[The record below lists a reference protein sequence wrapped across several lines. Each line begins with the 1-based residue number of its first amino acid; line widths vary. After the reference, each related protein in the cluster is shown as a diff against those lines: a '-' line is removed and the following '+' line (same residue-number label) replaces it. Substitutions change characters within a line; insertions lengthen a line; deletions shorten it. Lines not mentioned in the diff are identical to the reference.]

1 MTTSSKSGAKSASA
15 FDPKLVRELA
25 DILRDT
31 ELTEIEVE
39 RGDLRLRVARTIT
52 AAPVQQVMA
61 APAAAPAAVA
71 APPASAAPVESGN
84 SAPANATPSPMVG
97 TVYIRPNPD
106 ADVFFKVGSP
116 VKEGDTVLL
125 IEAMKTFNPITAPK
139 SGKLSAMLVDDGQ
152 PVEFGE
158 ALFVID

>member
-15 FDPKLVRELA
+15 IDPKLVRELA

-39 RGDLRLRVARTIT
+39 RGDLRLRVARTLT

-61 APAAAPAAVA
+61 APATAPAPAAAPAAA
-71 APPASAAPVESGN
+71 ASPAPSASE
-84 SAPANATPSPMVG
+84 APANATPSPMVG

-106 ADVFFKVGSP
+106 ADAFFNVGDA
-116 VKEGDTVLL
+116 VKEGDTILL
-125 IEAMKTFNPITAPK
+125 VEAMKTFNPIIAPK
-139 SGKLSAMLVDDGQ
+139 SGKLSAMLVEDGQ

>member
-1 MTTSSKSGAKSASA
+1 MTTSYKSGAKSASA

-39 RGDLRLRVARTIT
+39 RGDLRLRVARTLT

-61 APAAAPAAVA
+61 APATAPAPAAAPAAA
-71 APPASAAPVESGN
+71 ASPAPSASE
-84 SAPANATPSPMVG
+84 APANATPSPMVG

-106 ADVFFKVGSP
+106 ADAFFNVGDA
-116 VKEGDTVLL
+116 VKEGDTILL
-125 IEAMKTFNPITAPK
+125 VEAMKTFNPIIAPK
-139 SGKLSAMLVDDGQ
+139 SGKLSAMLVEDGQ